1 MQMLAPT
8 QSATKIWGQDLD
20 LSTINNDA
28 VARHASTQSH
38 AVAAALDINRLE
50 AISRK
55 TEINNSLVA
64 HGGEVKLKLHCR
76 STHISF
82 VNL

>member
-1 MQMLAPT
+1 MLAPT

-20 LSTINNDA
+20 LSTINKLKT
-28 VARHASTQSH
+28 RHASTQSH
-38 AVAAALDINRLE
+38 AVAAALEVNRLE

-64 HGGEVKLKLHCR
+64 HEGEVKIKLHCR